1 MNQQCK
7 NIPKKFVLLN
17 NISLH
22 ILILFII
29 LSSLF
34 VFYISKIESDAIN
47 DEITGYINKF
57 DLKQIDPK
65 YKTYITDYIT
75 EMIKTDKNN
84 EYENFIQNI
93 GDNCTLTDSF
103 PCKPCI
109 DKSECVLSTCKD
121 GTRCDPL
128 TTSQR
133 TGINWALGINV
144 KKSIID
150 EITKLKDPNDKSVKD
165 LLSKLNIENTIFKDS
180 YFDYIINELQQNK
193 DRLTEEMNR
202 KVLEEIAI
210 VIGFLILIALILNI
224 VPTKLFKYCN
234 NTLLG
239 IVGELVCVFGLI
251 GIIEVWFFKN
261 VATKFV
267 PTKPS
272 LIVQTFKD
280 KLISVM
286 K

>member
-84 EYENFIQNI
+84 EYENFISHI
-93 GDNCTLTDSF
+93 GPSCSATDSF
-103 PCKPCI
+103 PCKQ
-109 DKSECVLSTCKD
+109 D
-121 GTRCDPL
+121 GTDPL
-128 TTSQR
+128 TTEER
-133 TGINWALGINV
+133 TGINFKLFGVDV

-239 IVGELVCVFGLI
+239 IVGELVCVFVLI